1 MAQSQ
6 SVSAQPALSGRKA
19 LVGALILGAI
29 AAGLIVAFLASR
41 DTSDP
46 APLVAEPVSVVVATQ
61 DIPSGTTITAD
72 MLEEKLVPPQLLVSG
87 ALSDLPAVEGE
98 VARYPVS
105 RGEQITSA
113 RLQQAATSKTLSAQI
128 PPGLRGFTVPVDV
141 KNSPVALVAPG
152 DFVDM
157 IVSAELVRLGTST
170 GAGEVDSALAGSDKP
185 KAALTLI
192 QNIQVL
198 SVQRN
203 YVENGVVY
211 DSATRGEAVDKKDD
225 VNYVTLAVTPEQ
237 AQLIWLASQEGKITL
252 SLRPFGD
259 DSVTELPPV
268 AEPIRIQTA
277 SNE

>member
-6 SVSAQPALSGRKA
+6 SVTAQPAISGRKA

-41 DTSDP
+41 ETDDP
-46 APLVAEPVSVVVATQ
+46 VPLVAEPVTVVIATQ
-61 DIPSGTTITAD
+61 DIPSGVTITAA
-72 MLEEKLVPPQLLVSG
+72 MLEEKQVPPQLLVSG
-87 ALSDLPAVEGE
+87 ALTDLSDVEGE

-105 RGEQITSA
+105 RGEQVTSA
-113 RLQQAATSKTLSAQI
+113 RLQQAASSKTLSSQI
-128 PPGLRGFTVPVDV
+128 PQGLRGFTVPVDV
-141 KNSPVALVAPG
+141 KNSPAALLAPG
-152 DFVDM
+152 DFVDL

-170 GAGEVDSALAGSDKP
+170 GEGAVDSTLAGSDKP
-185 KAALTLI
+185 KAAITLI

-203 YVENGVVY
+203 YVDNGIVY

-237 AQLIWLASQEGKITL
+237 AQLIWLAVQEGKITL
-252 SLRPFGD
+252 TLRPFGD
-259 DSVTELPPV
+259 DGVNDLPPV
-268 AEPIRIQTA
+268 AEPIRIQTLA
-277 SNE
+277 NQ